1 MNRSSTVTDSIRSV
15 PTSKRSE
22 TRQTDLQQA
31 LQVNSIVRLVMDSL
45 IIAVVLVISFSARQS
60 IAVVSEINRE
70 SLMLHRQLS
79 VQLHQ
84 ITDWIDEHRKAEAE
98 LVSKIE
104 LFRSQVKAAEN
115 K

>member
-1 MNRSSTVTDSIRSV
+1 
-15 PTSKRSE
+15 
-22 TRQTDLQQA
+22 LQQA
-31 LQVNSIVRLVMDSL
+31 LQLNSLVRLVMDSL
-45 IIAVVLVISFSARQS
+45 IIIVVLVISFSARQS

-70 SLMLHRQLS
+70 SLLMHRKLS
-79 VQLHQ
+79 VQLNE
-84 ITDWIDEHRKAEAE
+84 ITEWIDHHRKAEAE